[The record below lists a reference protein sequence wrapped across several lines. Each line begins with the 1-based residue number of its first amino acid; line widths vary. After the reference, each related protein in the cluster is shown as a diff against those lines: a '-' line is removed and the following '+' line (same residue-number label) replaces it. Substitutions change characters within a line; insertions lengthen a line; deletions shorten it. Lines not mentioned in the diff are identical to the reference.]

1 MERPL
6 APKYLPAQVR
16 ASLIEKAAGRPV
28 QVLKPQDDSHVVE
41 ETLGTPPRWGGFCK
55 KSGFVTLGNT
65 FLDS

>member
-28 QVLKPQDDSHVVE
+28 QDQDDSHVVE
-41 ETLGTPPRWGGFCK
+41 ETLGTPPRWGVLQKEWLCN
-55 KSGFVTLGNT
+55 SGKHF
-65 FLDS
+65 S

>member
-28 QVLKPQDDSHVVE
+28 QDQDDSHVVE
-41 ETLGTPPRWGGFCK
+41 ETLGTPPRCGGFCK